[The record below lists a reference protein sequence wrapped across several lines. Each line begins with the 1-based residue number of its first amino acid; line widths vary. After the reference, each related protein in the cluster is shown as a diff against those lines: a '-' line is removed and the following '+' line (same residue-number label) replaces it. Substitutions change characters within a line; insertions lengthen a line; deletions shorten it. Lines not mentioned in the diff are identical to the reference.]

1 MPVVFT
7 PLMVVY
13 QSISILIKPTAC
25 RIWRRCIKYSKCSTS
40 SLQEEF
46 VNESSRLIDSAL
58 TQYEKTMHTAARLIL
73 DYELY
78 FLDRIYKHSINK

>member
-1 MPVVFT
+1 LQTLSKGSVSLNIQT
-7 PLMVVY
+7 K
-13 QSISILIKPTAC
+13 LIESESSGQRELNLPQ
-25 RIWRRCIKYSKCSTS
+25 YSKCSSS

-46 VNESSRLIDSAL
+46 VNEPSILIDSAL
-58 TQYEKTMHTAARLIL
+58 PQYEKTMHTAARLIL